1 MPGPWTRQPA
11 AGPDRANAR
20 LSEAVAGAPPVLGL
34 LGAQLGDVVATT
46 EQAAMTFLGEM
57 QAVDAAAG
65 DLAGEAG
72 RLATLTA
79 EQAGEISQIAHASRG
94 TSAVINDLV
103 DFIARRDQSVVDL
116 VEDVRGLSE
125 YVAAIQKIAR
135 ATNTLALN
143 AKIEAT
149 RAGASGAGF
158 QVVADEVRDLS
169 RQSDVAASVIE
180 QQIGRLAQRLAEAMQ
195 DRAGSAGRSDADTR
209 ADGRLENEAL
219 TRRLREVSEAQA
231 ELVERLETFTGR
243 VEQASRELVSSST
256 TVYGLTTS
264 MMAGMQFQDVTRQVI
279 EHVVNSLDDLG
290 VQLGTVA
297 EALAG
302 RGDLS
307 GLAELDA
314 ALERIQS
321 GYVME
326 RQRATH
332 AHQFSTSGA
341 SGTAAR
347 PVEAPEIELF

>member
-1 MPGPWTRQPA
+1 
-11 AGPDRANAR
+11 
-20 LSEAVAGAPPVLGL
+20 
-34 LGAQLGDVVATT
+34 
-46 EQAAMTFLGEM
+46 
-57 QAVDAAAG
+57 
-65 DLAGEAG
+65 
-72 RLATLTA
+72 
-79 EQAGEISQIAHASRG
+79 
-94 TSAVINDLV
+94 
-103 DFIARRDQSVVDL
+103 
-116 VEDVRGLSE
+116 
-125 YVAAIQKIAR
+125 
-135 ATNTLALN
+135 
-143 AKIEAT
+143 
-149 RAGASGAGF
+149 
-158 QVVADEVRDLS
+158 
-169 RQSDVAASVIE
+169 
-180 QQIGRLAQRLAEAMQ
+180 
-195 DRAGSAGRSDADTR
+195 
-209 ADGRLENEAL
+209 
-219 TRRLREVSEAQA
+219 
-231 ELVERLETFTGR
+231 
-243 VEQASRELVSSST
+243 
-256 TVYGLTTS
+256 VYGLTTS